1 MGKLGIII
9 LWCCVIP
16 GILRAQ
22 EINFHQDF
30 EELTDTKPVDQK
42 KWELCKRPYN
52 SAWGSTDVRYSKTN
66 VLKQIVRIVNGRG
79 KCGKESV

>member
-66 VLKQIVRIVNGRG
+66 VPETDSKNRKWKGEV
-79 KCGKESV
+79 